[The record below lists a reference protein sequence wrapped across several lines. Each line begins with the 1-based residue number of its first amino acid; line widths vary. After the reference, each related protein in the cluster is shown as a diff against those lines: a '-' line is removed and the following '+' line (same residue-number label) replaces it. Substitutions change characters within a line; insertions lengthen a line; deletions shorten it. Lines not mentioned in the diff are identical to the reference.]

1 LIRDASSVARQC
13 CGRRE
18 EPWRNDE
25 ETRRTTLGAKVM
37 ALSLRSGQ
45 LKELVNPIRAAM

>member
-1 LIRDASSVARQC
+1 M
-13 CGRRE
+13 
-18 EPWRNDE
+18 N
-25 ETRRTTLGAKVM
+25 TRHVLAPTTLGTKVM